1 MYINPVSLMAPSK
14 RIACIGTMQL
24 NRKGIPDGLKEN
36 KNRELLS
43 SEICWDENSPL
54 SILPCVVKTSKG
66 KNTVISSSILGITK
80 DDGKKKLGIYKVYDF
95 TKVGANII
103 DQRINHIINPSKQ
116 DFFEYCYILLYQF
129 VKPFLQSRSFNGYY
143 SCETKDRVSNRKKAM
158 GSGR

>member
-1 MYINPVSLMAPSK
+1 
-14 RIACIGTMQL
+14 MQL

-80 DDGKKKLGIYKVYDF
+80 DDGKKKIRNL
-95 TKVGANII
+95 
-103 DQRINHIINPSKQ
+103 
-116 DFFEYCYILLYQF
+116 
-129 VKPFLQSRSFNGYY
+129 
-143 SCETKDRVSNRKKAM
+143 
-158 GSGR
+158 